1 MSLSYYKMVAES
13 LKKELELNNVTI
25 HFKDVR
31 RGFSSQLGYISI
43 PLWAIKK
50 NHFYA
55 LYYIVHELSHQ
66 IAFKQD
72 KGFGHNNY
80 FKEIEKNL
88 LNKFNLTPI
97 YAKAYAKKLLKNNEV
112 VYSKGEK
119 YVYC

>member
-1 MSLSYYKMVAES
+1 MVAES

-43 PLWAIKK
+43 PLWAIQR

-66 IAFKQD
+66 IAQKKFNS
-72 KGFGHNNY
+72 FGHNDD
-80 FKEIEKNL
+80 FKEIEKNIL
-88 LNKFNLTPI
+88 AKFNLTI
-97 YAKAYAKKLLKNNEV
+97 VYSKAYAKKLLKNNEV
-112 VYSKGEK
+112 VYERLK
-119 YVYC
+119 